1 MYGGHISRRRLL
13 ARGLVGGA
21 MFAAGTGALASGRG
35 AKAAPLAGYAG
46 YPDYPLPNPA
56 LSGERATLRVWL
68 TPELAG
74 QPAYRAA
81 IGLFERQYPH
91 LTVEVSPVA
100 RDDIPTRLKIAVAG
114 GGGKGSSAVPDLVSH
129 HAYVFGAQGLAQES
143 DFLWAAWGQEGAFLP
158 AAMQD
163 VTWRINK
170 FGIPLVSNAVV
181 TILNADMFRRAHAPL
196 PTGQTTFAQFTQ
208 AIAAVKRAVGTRY
221 GMILS
226 ADPAT
231 ATAVVHANGGALLR
245 TEAISGRNL
254 QLLTD
259 RRVVEALRFYTEL
272 GWKERLAPLPPEG
285 PSNRLYLAQLFATR
299 QAPAFFGT
307 LSDLTLIQSVDSG
320 IRLAVAP
327 LPGGTTGR
335 TRGSVD
341 DGVSLF
347 VTDPSRHP
355 HAAFE
360 LAKWLVARPPAL
372 AVARSLRL
380 APTVSAYY
388 GDRLFHRD
396 ALSATIFDA
405 ARVARPILLDAYAE
419 AVDLYRDALRASFG
433 GQDAGRR
440 LAAIARPAQAA
451 MDRADAG
458 IDSDG

>member
-1 MYGGHISRRRLL
+1 MRAHISRRTLL
-13 ARGLVGGA
+13 ARGLAGGA
-21 MFAAGTGALASGRG
+21 ALAAGAGALTAQPGSAAG
-35 AKAAPLAGYAG
+35 ALFAGYR
-46 YPDYPLPNPA
+46 DYPLPNPA
-56 LSGERATLRVWL
+56 LQGERTTLRVWL
-68 TPELAG
+68 TPELAAH
-74 QPAYRAA
+74 PAYQTA
-81 IGLFERQYPH
+81 INLFEHQYPK
-91 LTVEVSPVA
+91 LRVEVSPVA
-100 RDDIPTRLKIAVAG
+100 KDDIPTRLKIAIAG
-114 GGGKGSSAVPDLVSH
+114 GGGKGSSVVPDLVSH

-163 VTWRINK
+163 VVWRINT

-181 TILNADMFRRAHAPL
+181 TILNAAMFQRAHVPL
-196 PTGQTTFAQFTQ
+196 PTARTTFAQFTQ
-208 AIAAVKRAVGTRY
+208 AISAVKRAAGTRY
-221 GMILS
+221 GMILA
-226 ADPAT
+226 ADLAT
-231 ATAVVHANGGALLR
+231 ATSVVHANGGALLR
-245 TEAISGRNL
+245 TEAVSGRNL

-259 RRVVEALRFYTEL
+259 RRVVDALRFYTEL
-272 GWKERLAPLPPEG
+272 GWKERLAPLPSEG

-320 IRLAVAP
+320 IRVAVAG

-341 DGVSLF
+341 DGLSLF

-360 LAKWLVARPPAL
+360 LAKWLTARPPAL
-372 AVARSLRL
+372 AVAQSLRL
-380 APTVSAYY
+380 APTVAAYY

-396 ALSATIFDA
+396 ALSTTLFNA
-405 ARVARPILLDAYAE
+405 ARTARPILLDAYAE
-419 AVDLYRDALRASFG
+419 AADLYRDALRASFG
-433 GQDAGRR
+433 GEDAGRR
-440 LAAIARPAQAA
+440 LAAIARPVQAA